1 MEHFGEHHKYICQI
15 RLLDK
20 IARSQSYYRLYSY
33 QSPFA
38 VFHMSKMQKA
48 QIL

>member
-20 IARSQSYYRLYSY
+20 IAISQSRYHCYWY